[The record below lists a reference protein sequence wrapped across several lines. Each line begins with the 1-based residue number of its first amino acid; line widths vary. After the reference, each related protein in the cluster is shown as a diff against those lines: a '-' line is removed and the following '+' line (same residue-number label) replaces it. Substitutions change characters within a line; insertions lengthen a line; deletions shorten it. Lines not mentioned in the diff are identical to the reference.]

1 MPAHEGPERGIA
13 PVLGGGCMGHR
24 TSAMGTKKAG
34 TPLDPGPAIPSA
46 ERVSRMVH
54 GAPVCASGGCETMRE
69 EPSPL
74 QGSLRRALAALVEE
88 GLWG

>member
-1 MPAHEGPERGIA
+1 
-13 PVLGGGCMGHR
+13 
-24 TSAMGTKKAG
+24 MGTKKAG

-54 GAPVCASGGCETMRE
+54 GAPVCASGGCETMRG

-74 QGSLRRALAALVEE
+74 QGALRRALLSALVEE
-88 GLWG
+88 DLWG